1 MEGRSPQRGSCNRA
15 KSNSIQWPAS
25 SRSPTSPHEMSPNSP
40 PVAPQKTHANPRC
53 CHLLNVHSSTRKS
66 CTHTSKCNGSS
77 GAGVAANVG
86 AATTGCTTTAA
97 SCLAQTGT
105 VLPPPV
111 VGLGASTRTPDSA
124 NFPLLRHL
132 AASLLRVRRRR
143 GQVTV
148 AHLGRVGG
156 PGRVRGRACLNAC
169 SCKHGRAYHEIVK
182 LTLTQCIRMPQRP
195 HADSGPPPPTIPAV
209 PLAGSQPVQA
219 GTYFKLC
226 IFRVPDA
233 LGS

>member
-1 MEGRSPQRGSCNRA
+1 M
-15 KSNSIQWPAS
+15 S
-25 SRSPTSPHEMSPNSP
+25 SSSP

-53 CHLLNVHSSTRKS
+53 CQLLNVHRSTRKS

-132 AASLLRVRRRR
+132 AASLPPSPSPTAPRPSNRRSSWQSR
-143 GQVTV
+143 GARSGARTRMLERMQLQTW
-148 AHLGRVGG
+148 
-156 PGRVRGRACLNAC
+156 
-169 SCKHGRAYHEIVK
+169 SCI
-182 LTLTQCIRMPQRP
+182 Q
-195 HADSGPPPPTIPAV
+195 
-209 PLAGSQPVQA
+209 
-219 GTYFKLC
+219 
-226 IFRVPDA
+226 
-233 LGS
+233 

>member
-97 SCLAQTGT
+97 SCLAQTC
-105 VLPPPV
+105 
-111 VGLGASTRTPDSA
+111 
-124 NFPLLRHL
+124 
-132 AASLLRVRRRR
+132 
-143 GQVTV
+143 
-148 AHLGRVGG
+148 GRVGG
-156 PGRVRGRACLNAC
+156 LDPNPGLCEFSAAPTSRCESSPSPTAPRPSNRRSSWQSRGARSGARTRMLERMQLQTW
-169 SCKHGRAYHEIVK
+169 SC
-182 LTLTQCIRMPQRP
+182 
-195 HADSGPPPPTIPAV
+195 IP
-209 PLAGSQPVQA
+209 
-219 GTYFKLC
+219 
-226 IFRVPDA
+226 
-233 LGS
+233 

>member
-1 MEGRSPQRGSCNRA
+1 MQ
-15 KSNSIQWPAS
+15 
-25 SRSPTSPHEMSPNSP
+25 
-40 PVAPQKTHANPRC
+40 TH
-53 CHLLNVHSSTRKS
+53 
-66 CTHTSKCNGSS
+66 
-77 GAGVAANVG
+77 VAA
-86 AATTGCTTTAA
+86 TCSTF
-97 SCLAQTGT
+97 T
-105 VLPPPV
+105 VLPERVAHIRQNAMAAAARASRPMSARPRPGVRQLQHHAWHKPV

-195 HADSGPPPPTIPAV
+195 HADSGTPPPHDPCCAACWLPTRASRNIFQAV
-209 PLAGSQPVQA
+209 YLSGARCVRFL
-219 GTYFKLC
+219 TC
-226 IFRVPDA
+226 IKSTSTPKET
-233 LGS
+233 